1 MRRRIASKIGGR
13 AFVSLQRWLESK
25 SAAQAERIGERL
37 GRMAFRVSKKHR
49 NRAIE
54 NLTRAFP
61 EKDAAEIRILA
72 EGVLVH
78 FGRTMADFMRAGAR
92 TKEEVLDS
100 IEVEGLEHMD
110 AARRAGTGGLLIGAH
125 FGNWERLAH
134 ATVLLGYPVSVIVRD
149 ANDPAMNELVERL
162 RQATGVGLIS
172 RGDAAVPTL
181 KRLKRNEFVGLLPD
195 QNSDEIYV
203 PFFGVPCG
211 TVTGPAV
218 LSLRSGAPLLPMYCV
233 RTGPCKYR
241 VWIEP
246 PLEPE
251 PGFEPVEGLTRAI
264 NRSLEAAIRQY
275 PEQYLWIHNRWKS
288 AKRRGLVQ

>member
-1 MRRRIASKIGGR
+1 MKRRLASKIGGR
-13 AFVSLQRWLESK
+13 AFVTLQRWLERK

-37 GRMAFRVSKKHR
+37 GRMAYRVSKKHR

-61 EKDAAEIRILA
+61 EKDAAEIRALA

-92 TKEEVLDS
+92 TKEEVLNS

-110 AARRAGTGGLLIGAH
+110 AAMKAGKGGLLIGAH
-125 FGNWERLAH
+125 FGNWERLAQ

-149 ANDPAMNELVERL
+149 ANDPAMNELVEKL
-162 RQATGVGLIS
+162 RASTGVGLIS

-195 QNSDEIYV
+195 QNSDEIFV

-233 RTGPCKYR
+233 RTGPCRYR

-246 PLEPE
+246 PLEAD

-264 NRSLEAAIRQY
+264 NHSLEAAIRQY